1 MKNIKHLISSNNW
14 FCVTR
19 KCQCKTTWVGWLK
32 REAFNIHNLISFLK
46 KKIKKENYESN
57 LPDIKVFFPFL

>member
-46 KKIKKENYESN
+46 KINKEVK
-57 LPDIKVFFPFL
+57 L